1 MLSAKAALLSL
12 DDKKAYNE
20 ISTVK
25 ATGEAHPQLLKGT
38 TDAEGGKHYV

>member
-12 DDKKAYNE
+12 EDKKAYHE

-25 ATGEAHPQLLKGT
+25 ATGETYPQLLKDT
-38 TDAEGGKHYV
+38 TDAEGGKRYV